1 MTFYPIFL
9 NLQGRRIVV
18 VGGGEVAERKI
29 ESLLD
34 TGASI
39 VVISPEVTPAIAS
52 LFRQNR
58 IEICNRT
65 YSSGDCAGAALVFSA
80 TGDPEISRAVHA
92 EAAALGVFVN
102 TADQPSQCRFIMPA
116 VVRRGDIGVAIS
128 TSGTSPALAARLRRK
143 ISGVIGPEYAR
154 LAQLLSRARPGIRRK
169 VQAEAK
175 RKDLHYRIIDSDIIS
190 LLKINDIA
198 LAERRLKE
206 IIEDSLCETD
216 ENKTS

>member
-18 VGGGEVAERKI
+18 IGGGEVAERKI

-65 YSSGDCAGAALVFSA
+65 YRPGDCAEAALVFSA
-80 TGDPEISRAVHA
+80 TGDAEISRAVHA
-92 EAAALGVFVN
+92 EATALGVFVN
-102 TADQPSQCRFIMPA
+102 TADQPSQCSFIMPA

-128 TSGTSPALAARLRRK
+128 TSGTSPALAARQYHHA
-143 ISGVIGPEYAR
+143 G
-154 LAQLLSRARPGIRRK
+154 QRP
-169 VQAEAK
+169 A
-175 RKDLHYRIIDSDIIS
+175 
-190 LLKINDIA
+190 
-198 LAERRLKE
+198 
-206 IIEDSLCETD
+206 
-216 ENKTS
+216 